1 MNQRKLIKNNLI
13 LLLSFVLS
21 VVVVM
26 QSKIMQ
32 DRYIYTG
39 VESVKEMEES
49 LRFEKIEL
57 ENLYEFKLSRQKELE
72 SDKKE
77 YEEGR
82 VTETL
87 EKNLVSKKMQAGYTQ
102 LKGQGVQIEL
112 RDSTKEL
119 AVGED
124 PNDLLIHDQ
133 DILMLINDLKVA
145 GAEAISVNGE
155 RVLSTTEI
163 KCTGATIMINNITF
177 GQPFI
182 IKAIGEP
189 AELEAAVLAPST
201 YGSILKELYHLQI
214 DVEQKEVLI
223 NAAKRQ

>member
-1 MNQRKLIKNNLI
+1 MNQEKQIKKN
-13 LLLSFVLS
+13 LLLLIAFVLS

-26 QSKIMQ
+26 QSKIMR

-39 VESVKEMEES
+39 MQSVKEMEES

-57 ENLYEFKLSRQKELE
+57 ENLHEFKLSRQKELE
-72 SDKKE
+72 NDKQEYQKE
-77 YEEGR
+77 GTTR
-82 VTETL
+82 TL
-87 EKNLVSKKMQAGYTQ
+87 EKNLALKMMQAGYTK
-102 LKGQGVQIEL
+102 LKGLGVQIEL
-112 RDSTKEL
+112 RDSIKEL
-119 AVGED
+119 AEGED
-124 PNDLLIHDQ
+124 PNDLIIHDQ

-155 RVLSTTEI
+155 RILSTTEI

-214 DVEQKEVLI
+214 DVKQKEVLI